1 MENPASSPEIL
12 AHCSIEKG
20 VCESDG
26 ILPAGP
32 PVLSLRAVSYSGAQ
46 LVFPDVHMPRQRLEE
61 FLAFIQ
67 TFEIELEQFPYILED
82 FLLDMYTL
90 SGL

>member
-1 MENPASSPEIL
+1 
-12 AHCSIEKG
+12 
-20 VCESDG
+20 
-26 ILPAGP
+26 
-32 PVLSLRAVSYSGAQ
+32 
-46 LVFPDVHMPRQRLEE
+46 MPRQRLEE

>member
-1 MENPASSPEIL
+1 MEIAAPDIL
-12 AHCSIEKG
+12 AYCSIEDG
-20 VCESDG
+20 ICESDG
-26 ILPAGP
+26 IP
-32 PVLSLRAVSYSGAQ
+32 PGRPVFGLRAVSYSGAQ

-67 TFEIELEQFPYILED
+67 AFEIELEQFPYILED